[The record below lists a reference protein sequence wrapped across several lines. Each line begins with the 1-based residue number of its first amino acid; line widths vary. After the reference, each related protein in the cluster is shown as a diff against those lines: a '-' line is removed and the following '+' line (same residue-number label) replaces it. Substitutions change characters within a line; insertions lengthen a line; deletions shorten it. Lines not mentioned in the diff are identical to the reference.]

1 MELPHWLMV
10 VGALF
15 LVFGLFGLA
24 LRKNVQVTS
33 KPNNRDDDADT
44 QSGLPNPPSVI
55 SKFEQQAAQPS
66 IAVLRA
72 GIPVATTGGGYF
84 MCAEVW
90 NDIRLATRLRHR
102 ILS

>member
-33 KPNNRDDDADT
+33 NRDDNAET
-44 QSGLPNPPSVI
+44 QGGLLNPPSVT
-55 SKFEQQAAQPS
+55 AAP
-66 IAVLRA
+66 
-72 GIPVATTGGGYF
+72 
-84 MCAEVW
+84 
-90 NDIRLATRLRHR
+90 
-102 ILS
+102 